1 MKELKVA
8 LRALGFDPSKD
19 ELKKMINEV
28 EGKEKVGSGQGRID
42 FAEFLEIMIN
52 KMSEKDN
59 SPDLG
64 PVFQLF
70 ATKENT
76 SDGKEQWIIT
86 FESLKQVARELKE
99 TMTDEELKEM
109 MNVIKHSSI
118 RKLRRKNEKKI
129 ATNLEQSQAQNF
141 LEKPQQF

>member
-109 MNVIKHSSI
+109 IAGNENKKENQTARTKMNLQAFTAII
-118 RKLRRKNEKKI
+118 QEKR
-129 ATNLEQSQAQNF
+129 E
-141 LEKPQQF
+141 

>member
-76 SDGKEQWIIT
+76 ADGKEQWIIT
-86 FESLKQVARELKE
+86 FESLKQMARELKE

-109 MNVIKHSSI
+109 IAGNENKKENQTARTKMNLQAFTAII
-118 RKLRRKNEKKI
+118 QEKR
-129 ATNLEQSQAQNF
+129 E
-141 LEKPQQF
+141 